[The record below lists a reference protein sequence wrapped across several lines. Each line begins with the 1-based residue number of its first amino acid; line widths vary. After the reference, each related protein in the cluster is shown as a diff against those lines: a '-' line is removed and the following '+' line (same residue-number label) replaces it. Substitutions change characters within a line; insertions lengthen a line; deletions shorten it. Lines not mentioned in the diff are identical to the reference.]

1 MPTAAQRI
9 GELEAKVR
17 FLEVREQ
24 LITADIQRLL
34 LFEQRTLSEADKRR
48 EENAKQKDEVA
59 KLVTTTAVHQTE
71 IAELKKHRE
80 HWSQR
85 VWQIVA
91 GLLLA
96 AAAGVIGYLLKR

>member
-1 MPTAAQRI
+1 M
-9 GELEAKVR
+9 EL
-17 FLEVREQ
+17 REQ

-34 LFEQRTLSEADKRR
+34 QFEQRTVSDADKRR
-48 EENAKQKDEVA
+48 EETAKQKDEVA
-59 KLVTTTAVHQTE
+59 KLVTVTSVHQAE
-71 IAELKKHRE
+71 IAELKKSRE